1 MADGNMKR
9 LAAIALCDSSDP
21 TRLTS
26 RELNEGWGS
35 PADFMLSY
43 GLKPYNPED
52 CEEALSI
59 SRWVTYIMTTPNK
72 ASFSLISR
80 NKLIFGCAMRTFSGG

>member
-35 PADFMLSY
+35 PADHDGCGGHLSTQ
-43 GLKPYNPED
+43 
-52 CEEALSI
+52 
-59 SRWVTYIMTTPNK
+59 V
-72 ASFSLISR
+72 AS
-80 NKLIFGCAMRTFSGG
+80 MR